1 MSTEEKIDIAL
12 AKAKISRSEL
22 ARRLGTSPQNL
33 HMKIKRNSL
42 KDEDMQKIAEA
53 IGCEWKSDFKFGG

>member
-1 MSTEEKIDIAL
+1 MSAEEKIDMAL

-33 HMKIKRNSL
+33 YMKIKRNTL
-42 KDEDMQKIAEA
+42 NDDDMQKIAQA
-53 IGCEWKSDFKFGG
+53 IGCEWKSEFYFGG

>member
-1 MSTEEKIDIAL
+1 MSIEEKIDIAL
-12 AKAKISRSEL
+12 AKAKMSRSEL
-22 ARRLGTSPQNL
+22 ARRIGTSPQNL

-53 IGCEWKSDFKFGG
+53 MGCEWKSDFEFGG